1 MSKIIPTAEKLY
13 NDFYNQQQKADTL
26 DGAIWEYK
34 DDIIKM
40 MNNYAKLHVQ
50 AALEAVSRKQYFI
63 KIPMEYAEGE
73 GCIIVDEYEKLDQWY
88 LPDMYPLENIK

>member
-13 NDFYNQQQKADTL
+13 NDFYNQQQKTDTL

-73 GCIIVDEYEKLDQWY
+73 GCIIVDEYEKLDQWH